1 MINNTTLVGR
11 LTKNPELRYTGSGIA
26 VASFSLAVERN
37 YTNAQG
43 ERETDFINCVA
54 WRGTAETL
62 ANFAVKGSL
71 VGVIGNIQTRNY
83 QNNEGRTIYITE
95 VVVDNFQML
104 ESKSVTDGRRAQ
116 AGGGSGGQQG
126 NYSNTNTNSSGNN
139 SYNSNSNS
147 NNSYSNNNQ
156 SQQSSNTNANTNTNN
171 NNNTN
176 TSNNDNP
183 FANVDFGSGDPFQS
197 NDDVTDISDDDLPF

>member
-26 VASFSLAVERN
+26 VLSFSLAVDRN
-37 YTNAQG
+37 YKNAQG
-43 ERETDFINCVA
+43 ESQTDFINCVA

-71 VGVIGNIQTRNY
+71 VGVIGSIQTRNY

-95 VVVDNFQML
+95 VVVENFQML
-104 ESKSVTDGRRAQ
+104 ESKSVTDERRAQ
-116 AGGGSGGQQG
+116 VGGGGQQS
-126 NYSNTNTNSSGNN
+126 NYSNNSGGGNSYGGNSNN
-139 SYNSNSNS
+139 SYNNSP
-147 NNSYSNNNQ
+147 NNNNYSNNNQ
-156 SQQSSNTNANTNTNN
+156 SQSNNNANTTQ
-171 NNNTN
+171 
-176 TSNNDNP
+176 DNP
-183 FANVDFGSGDPFQS
+183 FANVDFGSGDPFAS

>member
-26 VASFSLAVERN
+26 VVSFSLAVERN

-62 ANFAVKGSL
+62 ANFSVKGSL
-71 VGVIGNIQTRNY
+71 IGVTGSIQTRNY
-83 QNNEGRTIYITE
+83 QNNEGRTVYITE

-104 ESKSVTDGRRAQ
+104 ESKSVTDSRRAQ
-116 AGGGSGGQQG
+116 SGGGQQQQQQQNQQGG
-126 NYSNTNTNSSGNN
+126 NYSNSGYGNN
-139 SYNSNSNS
+139 SSNSNF
-147 NNSYSNNNQ
+147 NNNYSKNNQ
-156 SQQSSNTNANTNTNN
+156 SQQSNNANAGNN
-171 NNNTN
+171 N
-176 TSNNDNP
+176 NP
-183 FANVDFGSGDPFQS
+183 FANIDFGNDDPFES

>member
-26 VASFSLAVERN
+26 VVSFSLAVERN

-71 VGVIGNIQTRNY
+71 VGVTGSIQTRNY

-104 ESKSVTDGRRAQ
+104 EPKSVTDSRRGQ
-116 AGGGSGGQQG
+116 AGGGGGQQS
-126 NYSNTNTNSSGNN
+126 NYSNNSYGNN
-139 SYNSNSNS
+139 SYGNTSY
-147 NNSYSNNNQ
+147 NNNNYSNNNQ
-156 SQQSSNTNANTNTNN
+156 SQQSNNANTTNE
-171 NNNTN
+171 
-176 TSNNDNP
+176 NP
-183 FANVDFGSGDPFQS
+183 FANVDFGNEDPFES

>member
-26 VASFSLAVERN
+26 VVSFSLAVERN

-62 ANFAVKGSL
+62 ANFSVKGSL
-71 VGVIGNIQTRNY
+71 VGITGNIQTRNY
-83 QNNEGRTIYITE
+83 QNNEGRTVYVTE
-95 VVVDNFQML
+95 VVIDNFQML

-116 AGGGSGGQQG
+116 SGGGQQQQQQSQQQMQQQG
-126 NYSNTNTNSSGNN
+126 NYSNSGYGNN
-139 SYNSNSNS
+139 SSNTSS
-147 NNSYSNNNQ
+147 NNNYSKPNQ
-156 SQQSSNTNANTNTNN
+156 SQQSNNSNAGRNE
-171 NNNTN
+171 
-176 TSNNDNP
+176 NP
-183 FANVDFGSGDPFQS
+183 FANIDFGNEDPFES

>member
-26 VASFSLAVERN
+26 VVSFSLAVERN

-62 ANFAVKGSL
+62 ANFSVKGSL
-71 VGVIGNIQTRNY
+71 IGVTGSIQTRNY
-83 QNNEGRTIYITE
+83 QNNEGRTVYITE

-104 ESKSVTDGRRAQ
+104 ESKSVTDSRRAQ
-116 AGGGSGGQQG
+116 SGGGQQQQQQQNPQGG
-126 NYSNTNTNSSGNN
+126 NYSNSGYGNN
-139 SYNSNSNS
+139 SSNSNF
-147 NNSYSNNNQ
+147 NNNYSNNNQ
-156 SQQSSNTNANTNTNN
+156 SQQSNNANAGNN
-171 NNNTN
+171 N
-176 TSNNDNP
+176 NP
-183 FANVDFGSGDPFQS
+183 FANIDFGNDDPFES

>member
-11 LTKNPELRYTGSGIA
+11 LTKNPELRYTGSGIG
-26 VASFSLAVERN
+26 VVSFSLAVERN

-71 VGVIGNIQTRNY
+71 VGITGNIQTRNY

-104 ESKSVTDGRRAQ
+104 EPKSVTDGRRGQ
-116 AGGGSGGQQG
+116 AGGGGGEQQG
-126 NYSNTNTNSSGNN
+126 NYSNTNN
-139 SYNSNSNS
+139 SYNNPNSNSNS
-147 NNSYSNNNQ
+147 YNNNSNNNYSNNNQ
-156 SQQSSNTNANTNTNN
+156 SQQSNNANSNSS
-171 NNNTN
+171 NTN

-183 FANVDFGSGDPFQS
+183 FANVDFGSGDPFKS

>member
-26 VASFSLAVERN
+26 VVSFSLAVERN

-62 ANFAVKGSL
+62 ANFSVKGSL
-71 VGVIGNIQTRNY
+71 IGVTGSIQTRNY
-83 QNNEGRTIYITE
+83 QNNEGRTVYITE

-104 ESKSVTDGRRAQ
+104 ESKSVTDSRRAQ
-116 AGGGSGGQQG
+116 SGGGQQQQQQQNQQGG
-126 NYSNTNTNSSGNN
+126 NYSNSGYGNN
-139 SYNSNSNS
+139 SSNSNF
-147 NNSYSNNNQ
+147 NNNNSNNNQ
-156 SQQSSNTNANTNTNN
+156 SQQSNNANAGNN
-171 NNNTN
+171 N
-176 TSNNDNP
+176 NP
-183 FANVDFGSGDPFQS
+183 FANIDFGNDDPFES

>member
-26 VASFSLAVERN
+26 VVSFTLAVERN

-62 ANFAVKGSL
+62 ANFSVKGSL
-71 VGVIGNIQTRNY
+71 IGVTGNIQTRNY
-83 QNNEGRTIYITE
+83 QNNEGRTVYVTE

-104 ESKSVTDGRRAQ
+104 EPKSVTDNRRAQ
-116 AGGGSGGQQG
+116 SGGGQPQPQQQQQQG
-126 NYSNTNTNSSGNN
+126 NNYGGNSYSNQ
-139 SYNSNSNS
+139 
-147 NNSYSNNNQ
+147 NNSYSNTNQ
-156 SQQSSNTNANTNTNN
+156 SQQSNSNTGND
-171 NNNTN
+171 
-176 TSNNDNP
+176 DNP
-183 FANVDFGSGDPFQS
+183 FANIDFGNEDPFES

>member
-26 VASFSLAVERN
+26 VVSFSLAVERN

-62 ANFAVKGSL
+62 ANFSVKGSL
-71 VGVIGNIQTRNY
+71 IGVTGSIQTRNY
-83 QNNEGRTIYITE
+83 QNNEGRTVYITE

-104 ESKSVTDGRRAQ
+104 ESKSVTDSRRAQ
-116 AGGGSGGQQG
+116 SGGGQQQQQQQNQQGG
-126 NYSNTNTNSSGNN
+126 NYSNSWYGNN
-139 SYNSNSNS
+139 SSNSNF
-147 NNSYSNNNQ
+147 NNNYSKNNQ
-156 SQQSSNTNANTNTNN
+156 SQQSNNANAGNN
-171 NNNTN
+171 N
-176 TSNNDNP
+176 NP
-183 FANVDFGSGDPFQS
+183 FANIDFGNDDPFES